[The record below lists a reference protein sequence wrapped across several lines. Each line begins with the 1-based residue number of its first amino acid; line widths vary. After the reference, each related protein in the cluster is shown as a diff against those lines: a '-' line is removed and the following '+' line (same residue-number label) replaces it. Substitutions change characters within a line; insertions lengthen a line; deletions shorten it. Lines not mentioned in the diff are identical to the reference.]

1 MVLVFKTG
9 KNKACNISLKTD
21 SEFTFFQIDHI
32 WALFWIFSV
41 PLGMFFGLL
50 GLFWGWVQVQ
60 KYIWNLLLLTINFV
74 LELQLLVFVYNSTK
88 FGAYLLFL
96 MLPQLG
102 ALLPF
107 LSPSGPFF
115 TVWGY
120 FRVSIRLNYILEP
133 TNVEYHFLFWKCSP
147 IFFNFIE
154 LGGGGPFCIFWSFRG
169 LFWVWGQVQKL
180 FWDLFT

>member
-1 MVLVFKTG
+1 MTTFGPSFEFFWFLWGCFLVFWDYFEVGFKF
-9 KNKACNISLKTD
+9 KNIFGTYYCWLSI
-21 SEFTFFQIDHI
+21 
-32 WALFWIFSV
+32 LFWNCNSLFLFIIRPNLKPIF
-41 PLGMFFGLL
+41 
-50 GLFWGWVQVQ
+50 
-60 KYIWNLLLLTINFV
+60 
-74 LELQLLVFVYNSTK
+74 
-88 FGAYLLFL
+88 LFL

-102 ALLPF
+102 PLLPF
-107 LSPSGPFF
+107 LSPSGSFF

-133 TNVEYHFLFWKCSP
+133 INVEYHFLFWKCSP

-180 FWDLFT
+180 FGTCLHSLISCILYV

>member
-1 MVLVFKTG
+1 M
-9 KNKACNISLKTD
+9 
-21 SEFTFFQIDHI
+21 
-32 WALFWIFSV
+32 
-41 PLGMFFGLL
+41 
-50 GLFWGWVQVQ
+50 
-60 KYIWNLLLLTINFV
+60 LTINFV

-102 ALLPF
+102 PLLPF

-133 TNVEYHFLFWKCSP
+133 INVEYHFLFWKCSP

-154 LGGGGPFCIFWSFRG
+154 LGGGLFASFDPFGAYFGFG
-169 LFWVWGQVQKL
+169 GQVQKL
-180 FWDLFT
+180 FGTCLHSLISCILYV

>member
-1 MVLVFKTG
+1 MILFDSKLVLIG
-9 KNKACNISLKTD
+9 
-21 SEFTFFQIDHI
+21 
-32 WALFWIFSV
+32 
-41 PLGMFFGLL
+41 
-50 GLFWGWVQVQ
+50 GWVQVQ

-102 ALLPF
+102 PLLPF

-133 TNVEYHFLFWKCSP
+133 INVEYHFLFWKCSP
-147 IFFNFIE
+147 IF
-154 LGGGGPFCIFWSFRG
+154 
-169 LFWVWGQVQKL
+169 LFL
-180 FWDLFT
+180 I

>member
-1 MVLVFKTG
+1 MG
-9 KNKACNISLKTD
+9 
-21 SEFTFFQIDHI
+21 
-32 WALFWIFSV
+32 
-41 PLGMFFGLL
+41 PLLNFFGSFGDVFWSFGTILRL
-50 GLFWGWVQVQ
+50 GKFQ

-102 ALLPF
+102 PLLPF

-154 LGGGGPFCIFWSFRG
+154 LGGQTFLHLLILSGLILGLGSGSKTFLGPNY
-169 LFWVWGQVQKL
+169 
-180 FWDLFT
+180 

>member
-1 MVLVFKTG
+1 
-9 KNKACNISLKTD
+9 
-21 SEFTFFQIDHI
+21 
-32 WALFWIFSV
+32 
-41 PLGMFFGLL
+41 MFFGLL

-102 ALLPF
+102 PLLPF

-180 FWDLFT
+180 FWDLTTNNFYFRRITLSCFFEIFPGVGMGGSGWIKLII

>member
-1 MVLVFKTG
+1 MIFFTALVDQIMILLDNSLYSWLWFCLTQNLSWLEVGLSWSSGVGIQNWQKQSMQHFFK
-9 KNKACNISLKTD
+9 N
-21 SEFTFFQIDHI
+21 
-32 WALFWIFSV
+32 WFWIYFFSNWPHLGPLLNFSV

-102 ALLPF
+102 PLLPF

-115 TVWGY
+115 PFGAILGS
-120 FRVSIRLNYILEP
+120 VS
-133 TNVEYHFLFWKCSP
+133 
-147 IFFNFIE
+147 
-154 LGGGGPFCIFWSFRG
+154 
-169 LFWVWGQVQKL
+169 
-180 FWDLFT
+180 D